1 MFRIIRFCLVSF
13 VVRGQADQPPIS
25 SSAMQDIVAS
35 LYDAI
40 AIRLERRIKTKKK
53 KTGYLFSFDLNK
65 CRYFCVAT
73 SWLCFIPVLL
83 QPCPL
88 LSLSKNAGLT
98 CSFFFLRGLQEVV
111 KTLSTTSVVQLAT
124 NYVAD
129 NIAAT
134 KFYLSDP
141 ALAPTLLASFP
152 PPFVFYFIRLPITV
166 SSQIVL

>member
-1 MFRIIRFCLVSF
+1 LALFYT
-13 VVRGQADQPPIS
+13 RGIA
-25 SSAMQDIVAS
+25 AMS
-35 LYDAI
+35 PFI
-40 AIRLERRIKTKKK
+40 AFEKRR
-53 KTGYLFSFDLNK
+53 SDLH
-65 CRYFCVAT
+65 
-73 SWLCFIPVLL
+73 
-83 QPCPL
+83 
-88 LSLSKNAGLT
+88 
-98 CSFFFLRGLQEVV
+98 FFFFIRGLEEVV

-152 PPFVFYFIRLPITV
+152 PPFVFYFIRLPIAV